1 MPKILKLNSAL
12 ETYEK
17 QEEILY
23 ILSNENLTKR
33 PSKLYKLI
41 IYYLHSEDIIHMF
54 ENDTIYNNHNEVVN
68 FLTYQC
74 CAGRMNELYYHL
86 IENY

>member
-1 MPKILKLNSAL
+1 MKLHLGCGRINIPGFYNIDLSDHEHVDLKA
-12 ETYEK
+12 
-17 QEEILY
+17 
-23 ILSNENLTKR
+23 
-33 PSKLYKLI
+33 
-41 IYYLHSEDIIHMF
+41 DIRDLHMF